1 MRICFPVREDKG
13 FGSDIAANF
22 ASAPIFVIVDTELNH
37 ASTIPNCD
45 PKRPEAGGNPFLALK
60 DRALDG
66 IVADG
71 VGVETVLIMNMAGQ
85 HVFQAISESLPENL
99 ELFMDGR
106 LPEIQV
112 ANRYVEGRYYDPA
125 TEAVEPHI
133 SSLARER
140 QRQG

>member
-13 FGSDIAANF
+13 FGSDISGNF
-22 ASAPIFVIVDTELNH
+22 ASAPLFVIVDTELNH

-45 PKRPEAGGNPFLALK
+45 PAKPDAGGNPFKALRG
-60 DRALDG
+60 RALDG

-71 VGVETVLIMNMAGQ
+71 VGDETVLTMNMAGLRI
-85 HVFQAISESLPENL
+85 FQAVSDSLPENL

-112 ANRYVEGRYYDPA
+112 ANRYVEGRYYDPG
-125 TEAVEPHI
+125 TELVEPHLSPI
-133 SSLARER
+133 TRERER
-140 QRQG
+140 QS